1 MTAPGTLQRRLG
13 LADAV
18 VIGLGSMLGTGVFVV
33 WSPAADRAGRWLL
46 AALGVAALVA
56 YCNATSTAQLAAVH
70 PESGGAY
77 VYGRLRLGRWWGTL
91 AGTAFVVGKTASCAA
106 AALAIGLYA
115 WPAHARWVAVVVVLV
130 ATAVNLV
137 GITRT
142 AGVTR
147 VLVGIVLTVLA
158 AAVATAL
165 VAHEGSSG
173 ALDESVPT
181 DVGPVGVLAAA
192 ALLFF
197 AFAGYAR
204 VATLGA
210 EVRDP
215 ARTIPRAVVIALAVV
230 LVVYLVVGTTLLATL
245 GVAGL
250 ARTTTP
256 LSAAVDGVG
265 VVEPLVR
272 VGAAVSAFAVLLPL
286 LAGVSR
292 TVLAMATYGDLPTAL
307 AAVSTRHAV
316 PHRAQLAVAVAVLLV
331 VLTGGLVTAVAVSAG
346 AVLVYYAV
354 ANAASLQL
362 SADERRWPRLLA
374 VIGLLGCVTLAVSLL
389 AQGFSL

>member
-1 MTAPGTLQRRLG
+1 VTQPGALQRRLG

-46 AALGVAALVA
+46 VALGVAALVA

-91 AGTAFVVGKTASCAA
+91 AGTAFVIGKTASCAA

-115 WPAHARWVAVVVVLV
+115 WPGHGRWVAAAVVLV
-130 ATAVNLV
+130 ATAVNLA
-137 GITRT
+137 GITKT
-142 AGVTR
+142 ARVTR
-147 VLVGIVLTVLA
+147 VLVGIVLVVLA
-158 AAVATAL
+158 VAVVTAL
-165 VAHEGSSG
+165 VNDSSSAALNETGS
-173 ALDESVPT
+173 P
-181 DVGPVGVLAAA
+181 DVGPVGVLAGAA
-192 ALLFF
+192 VLFF

-215 ARTIPRAVVIALAVV
+215 ARTIPRAVVIALALV
-230 LVVYLVVGTTLLATL
+230 LVVYLVVGLTLLATL
-245 GVAGL
+245 GVDGL
-250 ARTTTP
+250 VRTTTP
-256 LSAAVDGVG
+256 LAAAVDGVT

-272 VGAAVSAFAVLLPL
+272 VGAAIAAFAVLLPL

-292 TVLAMATYGDLPTAL
+292 TVLAMATYGDLPPAL
-307 AAVSTRHAV
+307 AAVSSRHSV
-316 PHRAQLAVAVAVLLV
+316 PHRAQLAVAITVLLV
-331 VLTGGLVTAVAVSAG
+331 VLTGGLVGAVAVSAG
-346 AVLVYYAV
+346 AVLIYYAV
-354 ANAASLQL
+354 ANAASLRL
-362 SADERRWPRLLA
+362 TAEERRWPRALA
-374 VIGLLGCVTLAVSLL
+374 VVGLLGCVTLAISLFTEGVSV
-389 AQGFSL
+389 

>member
-1 MTAPGTLQRRLG
+1 VNTPGTLQRRLG

-46 AALGVAALVA
+46 LALGVAALVA

-106 AALAIGLYA
+106 AALTIGLYA
-115 WPAHARWVAVVVVLV
+115 WPGHARWIAVVVVLV
-130 ATAVNLV
+130 ATAVNLA

-142 AGVTR
+142 AGVTW
-147 VLVGIVLTVLA
+147 VLVGIVLAVLA
-158 AAVATAL
+158 AAVVTAL
-165 VAHEGSSG
+165 VAYDGPPG
-173 ALDESVPT
+173 VLDESVST

-192 ALLFF
+192 AVLFF

-215 ARTIPRAVVIALAVV
+215 ARTIPRAVVIALGVV
-230 LVVYLVVGTTLLATL
+230 LVVYLVVGLTLLATL

-256 LSAAVDGVG
+256 LSAAVDGVA
-265 VVEPLVR
+265 VIEPLVR
-272 VGAAVSAFAVLLPL
+272 VGAALAAFAVLLPL

-292 TVLAMATYGDLPTAL
+292 TVLAMATYGDLPPAL
-307 AAVSTRHAV
+307 AAVSSRHSV
-316 PHRAQLAVAVAVLLV
+316 PHRAQSAVGVAVLLV

-354 ANAASLQL
+354 ANAASLRL
-362 SADERRWPRLLA
+362 TAEERRWPRLLA
-374 VIGLLGCVTLAVSLL
+374 IVGFLGCVTLAVSLL
-389 AQGFSL
+389 TEGISM

>member
-1 MTAPGTLQRRLG
+1 MTAPGALQRRLG

-33 WSPAADRAGRWLL
+33 WSPAAERAGQWLL
-46 AALGVAALVA
+46 VALGVAAVVA

-91 AGTAFVVGKTASCAA
+91 AGTAFVIGKTASCAA

-115 WPAHARWVAVVVVLV
+115 WPGHARWVAAAVVLV
-130 ATAVNLV
+130 ATAVNLT

-147 VLVGIVLTVLA
+147 VLVGIVLAVLA
-158 AAVATAL
+158 VTVVTAL
-165 VAHEGSSG
+165 VVADSSSV
-173 ALDESVPT
+173 ALDETGSP
-181 DVGPVGVLAAA
+181 DVGPVGVLAGAA
-192 ALLFF
+192 VLFF

-215 ARTIPRAVVIALAVV
+215 AHIIPRAVVIALAVV
-230 LVVYLVVGTTLLATL
+230 LVVYLVVALTLLATL

-250 ARTTTP
+250 VSTTTP
-256 LSAAVDGVG
+256 LSAAVDGVA

-272 VGAAVSAFAVLLPL
+272 AGAALAAFAVLLPL

-292 TVLAMATYGDLPTAL
+292 TVLAMATYGDLPSAL
-307 AAVSTRHAV
+307 TAVSSRHSV
-316 PHRAQLAVAVAVLLV
+316 PHRAQVAVTFAVLLV

-354 ANAASLQL
+354 ANAASLRL
-362 SADERRWPRLLA
+362 TAEERRWPRVLA
-374 VIGLLGCVTLAVSLL
+374 VVGLLGCVTLAISLITE
-389 AQGFSL
+389 GFSV

>member
-33 WSPAADRAGRWLL
+33 WSPAAERAGQWLL
-46 AALGVAALVA
+46 MALGVAAVVA

-91 AGTAFVVGKTASCAA
+91 AGTAFVIGKTASCAA

-115 WPAHARWVAVVVVLV
+115 WPGHARWVAVVVVLV
-130 ATAVNLV
+130 ATAINLV

-147 VLVGIVLTVLA
+147 VLVGVVLAVLA
-158 AAVATAL
+158 AAVTTAL
-165 VAHEGSSG
+165 AHDGSSG
-173 ALDESVPT
+173 AVDESVPT
-181 DVGPVGVLAAA
+181 DVGPLGVLAAA
-192 ALLFF
+192 AVLFF

-230 LVVYLVVGTTLLATL
+230 LVVYLVVGLTLLATL

-250 ARTTTP
+250 VGTTTP
-256 LSAAVDGVG
+256 LSAAVDGVA
-265 VVEPLVR
+265 VIEPLVR
-272 VGAAVSAFAVLLPL
+272 AGAAVAAFAVLLPL

-292 TVLAMATYGDLPTAL
+292 TVLAMATYGDLPPAL
-307 AAVSTRHAV
+307 AAVSSRHSV
-316 PHRAQLAVAVAVLLV
+316 PHRAQVVVSFAVLLV

-346 AVLVYYAV
+346 AVLIYYSV
-354 ANAASLQL
+354 ANAASLTL
-362 SADERRWPRLLA
+362 TAEERRWPRVLA
-374 VIGLLGCVTLAVSLL
+374 VVGLLGCVTLAVSLFTE
-389 AQGFSL
+389 GFSV

>member
-1 MTAPGTLQRRLG
+1 VTGPGTLQRRLG

-33 WSPAADRAGRWLL
+33 WSPAAERAGQWLL
-46 AALGVAALVA
+46 LALGVAALVA

-115 WPAHARWVAVVVVLV
+115 WPGHARWVAAAVVLV
-130 ATAVNLV
+130 ATAINLA

-147 VLVGIVLTVLA
+147 VLVGIVLAVLA
-158 AAVATAL
+158 VTVVTAL
-165 VAHEGSSG
+165 VVNDGSSG
-173 ALDESVPT
+173 VLDESVPT

-192 ALLFF
+192 AVLFF

-230 LVVYLVVGTTLLATL
+230 LAVYLVVGLTLLATL

-250 ARTTTP
+250 VRTTTP
-256 LSAAVDGVG
+256 LSAAVDGVA

-272 VGAAVSAFAVLLPL
+272 VGAAVAAFAVLLPL

-292 TVLAMATYGDLPTAL
+292 TVLAMATYGDLPSAL
-307 AAVSTRHAV
+307 AVVSSRHSV
-316 PHRAQLAVAVAVLLV
+316 PQRAQVIVGFAVLLV

-346 AVLVYYAV
+346 AVLIYYAV
-354 ANAASLQL
+354 ANAASLTL
-362 SADERRWPRLLA
+362 TAEERRWPRALA
-374 VIGLLGCVTLAVSLL
+374 IVGLLGCVTLAVSLL
-389 AQGFSL
+389 TERVSV

>member
-1 MTAPGTLQRRLG
+1 VTERGTLQRRLG

-46 AALGVAALVA
+46 LALGVAALVA

-91 AGTAFVVGKTASCAA
+91 AGTAFVIGKTASCAA

-115 WPAHARWVAVVVVLV
+115 WPGHARWAAALVVLL
-130 ATAVNLV
+130 ATAVNLA

-147 VLVGIVLTVLA
+147 VLVGIVLAVLA
-158 AAVATAL
+158 VAVVAAL
-165 VAHEGSSG
+165 VHDGSSG
-173 ALDESVPT
+173 AVDEPVPT
-181 DVGPVGVLAAA
+181 DVGPLGVLAAA
-192 ALLFF
+192 AVLFF

-215 ARTIPRAVVIALAVV
+215 ARTIPRAVVIALAMV
-230 LVVYLVVGTTLLATL
+230 LVVYLVVGVTLLSTL
-245 GVAGL
+245 GVDGL
-250 ARTTTP
+250 VRTTTP
-256 LSAAVDGVG
+256 LSAAVDGVV

-272 VGAAVSAFAVLLPL
+272 AGAALAAFAVLLPL

-292 TVLAMATYGDLPTAL
+292 TVLAMATYGDLPHAL
-307 AAVSTRHAV
+307 AAVSSRHSV
-316 PHRAQLAVAVAVLLV
+316 PQRAQVAVTVAVLLV
-331 VLTGGLVTAVAVSAG
+331 VLRGDLGTAVAVSAG

-354 ANAASLQL
+354 VNAASLRL
-362 SADERRWPRLLA
+362 TTEERRWPRPLA
-374 VIGLLGCVTLAVSLL
+374 VVGLLGCVTLAVSLL
-389 AQGFSL
+389 TEGVFV

>member
-1 MTAPGTLQRRLG
+1 VTQPGALQRRLG

-46 AALGVAALVA
+46 VALGVAALVA

-91 AGTAFVVGKTASCAA
+91 AGTAFVIGKTASCAA

-115 WPAHARWVAVVVVLV
+115 WPGHGRWVAAAVVLV
-130 ATAVNLV
+130 ATAVNLA
-137 GITRT
+137 GITKT
-142 AGVTR
+142 ARVTR
-147 VLVGIVLTVLA
+147 VLVGIVLVVLA
-158 AAVATAL
+158 VAVVTAL
-165 VAHEGSSG
+165 VNDSSSAALNETGS
-173 ALDESVPT
+173 P
-181 DVGPVGVLAAA
+181 DVGPVGVLAGAA
-192 ALLFF
+192 VLFF

-215 ARTIPRAVVIALAVV
+215 ARTIPRAVVIALALV
-230 LVVYLVVGTTLLATL
+230 LVVYLVVGLSLLATL
-245 GVAGL
+245 GVDGL
-250 ARTTTP
+250 VRTTTP
-256 LSAAVDGVG
+256 LAAVVDGVT

-272 VGAAVSAFAVLLPL
+272 VGAAIAAFAVLLPL

-292 TVLAMATYGDLPTAL
+292 TVLAMATYGDLPPAL
-307 AAVSTRHAV
+307 AAVSSRHSV
-316 PHRAQLAVAVAVLLV
+316 PHRAQLAVAITVLLV
-331 VLTGGLVTAVAVSAG
+331 VLTGGLVGAVAVSAG
-346 AVLVYYAV
+346 AVLIYYAV
-354 ANAASLQL
+354 ANAASLRL
-362 SADERRWPRLLA
+362 TAEERRWPRALA
-374 VIGLLGCVTLAVSLL
+374 VVGLLGCVTLAISLFTEGVSV
-389 AQGFSL
+389 

>member
-1 MTAPGTLQRRLG
+1 VTQPGALQRRLG

-46 AALGVAALVA
+46 VALGVAALVA

-91 AGTAFVVGKTASCAA
+91 AGTAFVIGKTASCAA

-115 WPAHARWVAVVVVLV
+115 WPGHGRWVAAAVVLV
-130 ATAVNLV
+130 ATAVNLA
-137 GITRT
+137 GITKT
-142 AGVTR
+142 ARVTR
-147 VLVGIVLTVLA
+147 VLVGIVLVVLA
-158 AAVATAL
+158 VAVVTAL
-165 VAHEGSSG
+165 VNDSSSAALNETGS
-173 ALDESVPT
+173 P
-181 DVGPVGVLAAA
+181 DVGPVGVLAGAA
-192 ALLFF
+192 VLFF

-215 ARTIPRAVVIALAVV
+215 ARTIPRAVVIALALV
-230 LVVYLVVGTTLLATL
+230 LVVYLVVGLTLLATL
-245 GVAGL
+245 GVDGL
-250 ARTTTP
+250 VRTTTP
-256 LSAAVDGVG
+256 LAAVVDGVT

-272 VGAAVSAFAVLLPL
+272 VGAAIAAFAVLLPL

-292 TVLAMATYGDLPTAL
+292 TVLAMATYGDLPPAL
-307 AAVSTRHAV
+307 AAVSSRHSV
-316 PHRAQLAVAVAVLLV
+316 PHRAQLAVAITVLLV
-331 VLTGGLVTAVAVSAG
+331 VLTGGLVGAVAVSAG
-346 AVLVYYAV
+346 AVLIYYAV
-354 ANAASLQL
+354 ANAASLRL
-362 SADERRWPRLLA
+362 TAEERRWPRALA
-374 VIGLLGCVTLAVSLL
+374 VVGLLGCVTLAISLFTEGVSV
-389 AQGFSL
+389 

>member
-46 AALGVAALVA
+46 VALGVAALVA

-91 AGTAFVVGKTASCAA
+91 AGTAFVIGKTASCAA

-115 WPAHARWVAVVVVLV
+115 WPGHARWAAALVVLM
-130 ATAVNLV
+130 ATAVNLA

-147 VLVGIVLTVLA
+147 ILVGIVLAVLA
-158 AAVATAL
+158 VAVVAAL
-165 VAHEGSSG
+165 VHDGSSG
-173 ALDESVPT
+173 AVDESVPT
-181 DVGPVGVLAAA
+181 DVGPLGVLAAA
-192 ALLFF
+192 AVLFF

-215 ARTIPRAVVIALAVV
+215 ARTIPRAVVIALAMV
-230 LVVYLVVGTTLLATL
+230 LVVYLVVGVTLLSTL
-245 GVAGL
+245 GVDGL
-250 ARTTTP
+250 VRTTTP
-256 LSAAVDGVG
+256 LSAAVDGVV

-272 VGAAVSAFAVLLPL
+272 AGAALAAFAVLLPL

-292 TVLAMATYGDLPTAL
+292 TVLAMATYGDLPHAL
-307 AAVSTRHAV
+307 AAVSRRHSV
-316 PHRAQLAVAVAVLLV
+316 PQRAQVAVSVAVLLV
-331 VLTGGLVTAVAVSAG
+331 VLRGDLGTAVAVSAG

-354 ANAASLQL
+354 ANAASLRL
-362 SADERRWPRLLA
+362 RAEERRWPRPLA
-374 VIGLLGCVTLAVSLL
+374 VIGLLGCVTLAVSLFTE
-389 AQGFSL
+389 GVFV

>member
-1 MTAPGTLQRRLG
+1 M
-13 LADAV
+13 
-18 VIGLGSMLGTGVFVV
+18 
-33 WSPAADRAGRWLL
+33 
-46 AALGVAALVA
+46 
-56 YCNATSTAQLAAVH
+56 
-70 PESGGAY
+70 
-77 VYGRLRLGRWWGTL
+77 
-91 AGTAFVVGKTASCAA
+91 
-106 AALAIGLYA
+106 
-115 WPAHARWVAVVVVLV
+115 
-130 ATAVNLV
+130 ATAVNLA

-147 VLVGIVLTVLA
+147 VLVGIVLAVLA
-158 AAVATAL
+158 VAVVTAL
-165 VAHEGSSG
+165 VVHDGSSG
-173 ALDESVPT
+173 ALDESVST

-192 ALLFF
+192 AVLFF

-230 LVVYLVVGTTLLATL
+230 LAVYLVVGLTLLATL

-250 ARTTTP
+250 VRTTTP
-256 LSAAVDGVG
+256 LSAAVEGVA

-272 VGAAVSAFAVLLPL
+272 VGAAVAAFAVLLPL

-292 TVLAMATYGDLPTAL
+292 TVLAMATYGDLPSAL
-307 AAVSTRHAV
+307 AAVSSRHSV
-316 PHRAQLAVAVAVLLV
+316 PHRAQLVVMVAVLLV

-354 ANAASLQL
+354 ANAASLTL
-362 SADERRWPRLLA
+362 TAEERRWPRLLA
-374 VIGLLGCVTLAVSLL
+374 VVGLLGCVTLAVSLL
-389 AQGFSL
+389 TQGVSDVSQVTK

>member
-18 VIGLGSMLGTGVFVV
+18 VIGVGSMLGTGVFVV
-33 WSPAADRAGRWLL
+33 WSPAAERAGQWLL
-46 AALGVAALVA
+46 VALGVAALVA

-91 AGTAFVVGKTASCAA
+91 AGTAFVIGKTASCAA

-115 WPAHARWVAVVVVLV
+115 WPAHARWVAVAVVLV
-130 ATAVNLV
+130 ATSVNLAGV
-137 GITRT
+137 TRT
-142 AGVTR
+142 AGLTR
-147 VLVGIVLTVLA
+147 VLVVIVLAVLA
-158 AAVATAL
+158 VAIVTAL
-165 VAHEGSSG
+165 AHDGSSG
-173 ALDESVPT
+173 VRAVPVPT
-181 DVGPVGVLAAA
+181 DVGPLGVLAAA
-192 ALLFF
+192 AVLFF

-215 ARTIPRAVVIALAVV
+215 ARTIPKAVVIALAVV
-230 LVVYLVVGTTLLATL
+230 LVIYLVVGLTLLATV

-250 ARTTTP
+250 VSTTTP
-256 LSAAVDGVG
+256 LSAAVDGVA

-272 VGAAVSAFAVLLPL
+272 AGAALAAFAVLLPL

-292 TVLAMATYGDLPTAL
+292 TVLAMATYGDLPPAL
-307 AAVSTRHAV
+307 TAVSSRHSV
-316 PHRAQLAVAVAVLLV
+316 PHRAQVAVSLVVLLV
-331 VLTGGLVTAVAVSAG
+331 VLTGDVVTAVAVSAG
-346 AVLVYYAV
+346 AVLVYYAI
-354 ANAASLQL
+354 ANAASLRL
-362 SADERRWPRLLA
+362 SADERRWPRGLA
-374 VIGLLGCVTLAVSLL
+374 IVGLLGCLTLAVSLL
-389 AQGFSL
+389 TQGFSV